1 MAIRILD
8 FLSQPPNNFIF
19 RRDSNKTFIG
29 GLLSIIYFIFAF
41 LVSLIYYI
49 GYRRSLPYEITSYI
63 AQDKVLNDIQKEKF
77 KNSDKYNPTLK
88 FKFTMDFDG
97 KQLSDKFILYD
108 TNQKKIIGRNET
120 IERRVNDLDIYVLYK
135 CKKGGHNCEIEDE
148 DRKSSYNLRVYYQD
162 YYIYPQTNKNAI
174 ELYDKDYFAKRTVY
188 FSPEVKLMSSFRW
201 SIVRCKDEGIFQL
214 LKSKNEQ
221 KDVEEENIYIGG
233 KLQRYLTRIQTKNT
247 YAPEIPEYRY
257 VFNFIIRSIDYTN
270 VILYEDYVRKEKS
283 FFRIL
288 PDIFSYWLTLYNVF
302 SWAFFKFYSKSFDKY
317 KIVENILSRE
327 KGFLLKMKKQK
338 QKIKNNDVNLEEIL
352 IENDSNNNDTENLN
366 IINDSIINEN
376 EDIINDINENRTTF
390 EIYTNGRNLPKRRCI
405 DYICNNFCKSCS
417 NEEKQKI
424 INDCIKLVF
433 KYYSIENVL
442 YNQILFENLIED
454 YEWKNPKLKNIL
466 TNKSFNKILNDLKE

>member
-1 MAIRILD
+1 MAILILD

-41 LVSLIYYI
+41 LVLLIYYI

-88 FKFTMDFDG
+88 FKFTMDFGG
-97 KQLSDKFILYD
+97 KQLSDKFIL
-108 TNQKKIIGRNET
+108 NKKKKKKIIGRNET

-327 KGFLLKMKKQK
+327 KEFLSKIKKQK
-338 QKIKNNDVNLEEIL
+338 QKIKNNDINFEENL
-352 IENDSNNNDTENLN
+352 IENDLNNNDTENLN
-366 IINDSIINEN
+366 IINDSIFNEN
-376 EDIINDINENRTTF
+376 EDISNEINENKSTF
-390 EIYTNGRNLPKRRCI
+390 EIYTDGRTL
-405 DYICNNFCKSCS
+405 
-417 NEEKQKI
+417 QKE
-424 INDCIKLVF
+424 D
-433 KYYSIENVL
+433 VL
-442 YNQILFENLIED
+442 TIFEITFVKD
-454 YEWKNPKLKNIL
+454 AATKKNRK
-466 TNKSFNKILNDLKE
+466 

>member
-88 FKFTMDFDG
+88 FKFTMDFGG

-148 DRKSSYNLRVYYQD
+148 DRESSYNLRVYYQG
-162 YYIYPQTNKNAI
+162 YYINPQTNKNAI
-174 ELYDKDYFAKRTVY
+174 ELYDKDDFAKRTVY

-201 SIVRCKDEGIFQL
+201 NIVRCKDESIFQF

-221 KDVEEENIYIGG
+221 KDVEEENIYI
-233 KLQRYLTRIQTKNT
+233 
-247 YAPEIPEYRY
+247 
-257 VFNFIIRSIDYTN
+257 
-270 VILYEDYVRKEKS
+270 
-283 FFRIL
+283 
-288 PDIFSYWLTLYNVF
+288 
-302 SWAFFKFYSKSFDKY
+302 
-317 KIVENILSRE
+317 
-327 KGFLLKMKKQK
+327 
-338 QKIKNNDVNLEEIL
+338 
-352 IENDSNNNDTENLN
+352 
-366 IINDSIINEN
+366 
-376 EDIINDINENRTTF
+376 
-390 EIYTNGRNLPKRRCI
+390 
-405 DYICNNFCKSCS
+405 
-417 NEEKQKI
+417 
-424 INDCIKLVF
+424 
-433 KYYSIENVL
+433 
-442 YNQILFENLIED
+442 
-454 YEWKNPKLKNIL
+454 
-466 TNKSFNKILNDLKE
+466 